1 MRLSIAVIAMS
12 NLPSMRLVSWN
23 TELGVGVIF
32 ASRPF
37 FAKRPFSCATQIG
50 QLKPPGKTITL
61 TIWGGAG
68 AAGGGTGSAAEGG
81 GAGAGSAVGGGAGAA
96 RGGAGAV
103 GGGAGSAEGA
113 VGAGGTP
120 AHDASR
126 NASTI
131 SLLRMVSS
139 FSWFL
144 PVRSELQARQRVRSR
159 HGLQRRLFYSFVFP
173 VFAKLRDVGA
183 RAPHAERLRRER
195 ELPRPVA
202 RFFLGQDV
210 LHAHRIFIN
219 HPVGPFEVKKAGR
232 GGRMAARA
240 EYDLHALLAQEIV
253 GAHDVVEILD
263 LVVDVLH
270 AGVRRREQGE
280 RVVDGAD
287 AQERRVADP
296 VRHARVEEPRP
307 ERLVAR
313 RVRGAQPDM
322 AEMRDSGVAR
332 GKIALAAVKR
342 PHHDLDLV
350 AGRVLE
356 REEPLH
362 AAQLAFLLRAVTHG
376 MAGFL
381 DLRARLVEVVPVLE
395 IEGDDMVR
403 RIAFEI
409 DQRVIARV
417 APHRCLVAA
426 EIRGL
431 ALPARQLQPDDP
443 GRELDR
449 GLQIRRADPQ
459 VSDVVEIDH
468 RQRSL
473 RYAYFIRG
481 MPKLGPGFTP
491 SRQREV
497 TVLMRV

>member
-32 ASRPF
+32 TSRPF
-37 FAKRPFSCATQIG
+37 LAKRAFSCATQIG

-61 TIWGGAG
+61 TIRGGAG
-68 AAGGGTGSAAEGG
+68 AAGGGTGSASG
-81 GAGAGSAVGGGAGAA
+81 GAGGAGGAGAA

-103 GGGAGSAEGA
+103 GGGTGSAEGA

-120 AHDASR
+120 AHDARSD
-126 NASTI
+126 ASTPAI

-144 PVRSELQARQRVRSR
+144 PVRSELQARLRVRSR

-183 RAPHAERLRRER
+183 RAPHAERFRRER

-202 RFFLGQDV
+202 RFFLGEDV

-253 GAHDVVEILD
+253 GAHHVVEILD

-270 AGVRRREQGE
+270 TGVRRREQGE
-280 RVVDGAD
+280 SAMDGAD
-287 AQERRVADP
+287 AKERRVADP

-307 ERLVAR
+307 EGFVAR
-313 RVRGAQPDM
+313 SIGGAQPDV
-322 AEMRDSGVAR
+322 AEMRDSRVAC
-332 GKIALAAVKR
+332 GEIALAAVKR

-350 AGRVLE
+350 TGR
-356 REEPLH
+356 
-362 AAQLAFLLRAVTHG
+362 
-376 MAGFL
+376 
-381 DLRARLVEVVPVLE
+381 VLE
-395 IEGDDMVR
+395 IEGDDVVR
-403 RIAFEI
+403 WIAFEI

-431 ALPARQLQPDDP
+431 ALAARQLQPDNP

-449 GLQIRRADPQ
+449 SLQIRRADPQ

-468 RQRSL
+468 L
-473 RYAYFIRG
+473 
-481 MPKLGPGFTP
+481 
-491 SRQREV
+491 
-497 TVLMRV
+497 

>member
-32 ASRPF
+32 TSRPF
-37 FAKRPFSCATQIG
+37 LAKRPFSCATQIG

-68 AAGGGTGSAAEGG
+68 AAGGGTGSASG
-81 GAGAGSAVGGGAGAA
+81 GAGGAGGAGAA
-96 RGGAGAV
+96 AGGAGAAGGGAGAV

-120 AHDASR
+120 AHDARSD
-126 NASTI
+126 ASTPAI

-144 PVRSELQARQRVRSR
+144 PVRSELQARLRVRSR
-159 HGLQRRLFYSFVFP
+159 DGLQRRLFYSFVFP

-183 RAPHAERLRRER
+183 RAPHAERFRRER

-253 GAHDVVEILD
+253 GAHHVVEILD

-270 AGVRRREQGE
+270 ARARRRE
-280 RVVDGAD
+280 
-287 AQERRVADP
+287 
-296 VRHARVEEPRP
+296 
-307 ERLVAR
+307 
-313 RVRGAQPDM
+313 
-322 AEMRDSGVAR
+322 
-332 GKIALAAVKR
+332 
-342 PHHDLDLV
+342 
-350 AGRVLE
+350 
-356 REEPLH
+356 
-362 AAQLAFLLRAVTHG
+362 
-376 MAGFL
+376 
-381 DLRARLVEVVPVLE
+381 
-395 IEGDDMVR
+395 
-403 RIAFEI
+403 
-409 DQRVIARV
+409 
-417 APHRCLVAA
+417 
-426 EIRGL
+426 
-431 ALPARQLQPDDP
+431 
-443 GRELDR
+443 
-449 GLQIRRADPQ
+449 
-459 VSDVVEIDH
+459 
-468 RQRSL
+468 
-473 RYAYFIRG
+473 
-481 MPKLGPGFTP
+481 
-491 SRQREV
+491 
-497 TVLMRV
+497 

>member
-1 MRLSIAVIAMS
+1 MKANRSGPCLGTSPCPSRYAIRLSIAVMAMS

-32 ASRPF
+32 TSRPF
-37 FAKRPFSCATQIG
+37 LAKRPFSCATQIG

-68 AAGGGTGSAAEGG
+68 AAGGGSASGGAGGAG
-81 GAGAGSAVGGGAGAA
+81 GAGAAGGGAGAA

-126 NASTI
+126 NASTPAI

-144 PVRSELQARQRVRSR
+144 PVRNELQVRVRVRSR

-210 LHAHRIFIN
+210 LHAHGIFIN
-219 HPVGPFEVKKAGR
+219 HPVGPFEVKKARRGR
-232 GGRMAARA
+232 RMAARA

-253 GAHDVVEILD
+253 GAHHVVEIFD

-270 AGVRRREQGE
+270 ARARRRE
-280 RVVDGAD
+280 
-287 AQERRVADP
+287 
-296 VRHARVEEPRP
+296 
-307 ERLVAR
+307 
-313 RVRGAQPDM
+313 
-322 AEMRDSGVAR
+322 
-332 GKIALAAVKR
+332 
-342 PHHDLDLV
+342 
-350 AGRVLE
+350 
-356 REEPLH
+356 
-362 AAQLAFLLRAVTHG
+362 
-376 MAGFL
+376 
-381 DLRARLVEVVPVLE
+381 
-395 IEGDDMVR
+395 
-403 RIAFEI
+403 
-409 DQRVIARV
+409 
-417 APHRCLVAA
+417 
-426 EIRGL
+426 
-431 ALPARQLQPDDP
+431 
-443 GRELDR
+443 
-449 GLQIRRADPQ
+449 
-459 VSDVVEIDH
+459 
-468 RQRSL
+468 
-473 RYAYFIRG
+473 
-481 MPKLGPGFTP
+481 
-491 SRQREV
+491 
-497 TVLMRV
+497 